1 MAYRPTLP
9 MQVINTDP
17 LFPQTRGNQIP
28 INVSMQKQQLN
39 AAINANSF
47 PYTRS
52 APFPS
57 KNTQSPRSQGSQPAI
72 SQNNRLG
79 EPSFAMRQHI
89 TPRYTGGSS
98 MNYSTLLPQHQI
110 VQQLYSHT
118 NFPVSNSTS
127 NNVNSEYDSTKA
139 AYWNLHR
146 NLDFPNG
153 VATMFNTEHNASTPA
168 STAVTKPGNMS
179 HVSHAIPYE
188 LPQASPFV
196 PPISQAQS
204 TIFNAGHKQVLP
216 CNDSIKNSLNSLE
229 SITLP
234 ENTLIILDYD
244 DTLLPTNW
252 VAVHHKIGLNDSI
265 PPLLQNHLA
274 ELSGLAIKTI
284 DFCRKTGRLIVVTNA
299 SAEWVMRSGE
309 KFIPTVW
316 NHLKSCEIEI
326 VSARDR
332 WQSTGLPQRHWKLKI
347 FEEAIRYAFEK
358 QVQNGKDCCVISIGD
373 GEGEREACLEMWRQT
388 GVNEW
393 MFKSLKLLAQPT
405 CNQLISEHLLIQ
417 QAFPDILKVPQ
428 SLDMA
433 ILDYKQNSQQNYAV
447 PPNVKVEKNQLDFLS
462 ESFLSNN
469 SNAMQNTKLYQEEEL
484 FERDMTR
491 PDSSKALK
499 SPLQTD
505 AFIDAI
511 SEQLKQSIR

>member
-9 MQVINTDP
+9 MQMINTDL

-28 INVSMQKQQLN
+28 INASMQKHQLN
-39 AAINANSF
+39 PNVNS
-47 PYTRS
+47 YTYNRTAS
-52 APFPS
+52 IPP
-57 KNTQSPRSQGSQPAI
+57 KNTQSPRSQGAPPAI
-72 SQNNRLG
+72 LSSQNMRAE
-79 EPSFAMRQHI
+79 EPPYGMRHHI
-89 TPRYTGGSS
+89 TPCYTGGSS
-98 MNYSTLLPQHQI
+98 MNYGAMLPQHPILQP
-110 VQQLYSHT
+110 LYSHFPTT
-118 NFPVSNSTS
+118 NNTGK
-127 NNVNSEYDSTKA
+127 NITAEYDSSASTL
-139 AYWNLHR
+139 WNIHR
-146 NLDFPNG
+146 NLDLPNRE
-153 VATMFNTEHNASTPA
+153 ATTYNTDQSISVTGG
-168 STAVTKPGNMS
+168 TKPGSIPQGGHM
-179 HVSHAIPYE
+179 VPYE
-188 LPQASPFV
+188 MPQASPFV
-196 PPISQAQS
+196 PPINQAQS
-204 TIFNAGHKQVLP
+204 ALINTGNKRILQ
-216 CNDSIKNSLNSLE
+216 CNDLIKNSLTLLD

-265 PPLLQNHLA
+265 PSLLQNHLA

-299 SAEWVMRSGE
+299 SAEWVVRSGE
-309 KFIPTVW
+309 KFIPAVW

-332 WQSTGLPQRHWKLKI
+332 WQSTGLAQRHWKLKI

-358 QVQNGKDCCVISIGD
+358 QAQSGKDCCVISIGD

-433 ILDYKQNSQQNYAV
+433 ILDYKQNEQRHYAAT
-447 PPNVKVEKNQLDFLS
+447 PVKMEANQLDVFS
-462 ESFLSNN
+462 DSFLRNNGN
-469 SNAMQNTKLYQEEEL
+469 SNHNAQTYHDGEC
-484 FERDMTR
+484 FERDMRR
-491 PDSSKALK
+491 PDISKAGNP
-499 SPLQTD
+499 SLQTD

-511 SEQLKQSIR
+511 SEQLKQNKPR